1 MTNTKHL
8 IHRTLDIGSGLVLSI
23 IIQLT
28 IFPFY
33 GIYIEVWAM
42 LHLAIIFMVVS
53 IIRSYLWSKYVFKYG
68 EKTLVSQRYH
78 LYQRQRKM
86 EVVRWS
92 MNIKL

>member
-33 GIYIEVWAM
+33 GIYIE
-42 LHLAIIFMVVS
+42 AIIFMVVS

-68 EKTLVSQRYH
+68 EKT
-78 LYQRQRKM
+78 
-86 EVVRWS
+86 
-92 MNIKL
+92 

>member
-8 IHRTLDIGSGLVLSI
+8 IHRTLDIGSGLILSI

-33 GIYIEVWAM
+33 GIYIEVLSM
-42 LHLAIIFMVVS
+42 IHLAIIFMIVS

-68 EKTLVSQRYH
+68 ESK
-78 LYQRQRKM
+78 
-86 EVVRWS
+86 
-92 MNIKL
+92 

>member
-1 MTNTKHL
+1 MTVYDDFRQKYEKSIGKYTKHL

-68 EKTLVSQRYH
+68 EKT
-78 LYQRQRKM
+78 
-86 EVVRWS
+86 
-92 MNIKL
+92 

>member
-8 IHRTLDIGSGLVLSI
+8 IHRTLDIGSGLILSI

-33 GIYIEVWAM
+33 DIYIVVWAM
-42 LHLAIIFMVVS
+42 IHLAIIFMVVS

-68 EKTLVSQRYH
+68 ESK
-78 LYQRQRKM
+78 
-86 EVVRWS
+86 
-92 MNIKL
+92 